1 MDPHIGTQTNHPWKC
16 AYGMGQNKDTSNIGI
31 EHDLLG
37 ILGLK
42 ARLIL
47 EPWAEL
53 GFIAYP

>member
-1 MDPHIGTQTNHPWKC
+1 
-16 AYGMGQNKDTSNIGI
+16 MGQNKDTSNIGI

-53 GFIAYP
+53 GFIACP